1 MTHFTSISSGVLAN
15 LFLNFPEG
23 TWVLNSERMLGKVSH
38 AISEA
43 SLILNTRP
51 ADYEHCAPSRRHGHP
66 SSFRQAGQSEALS
79 QLGDVLGLSDREPI
93 VESGHAPCG
102 VKL

>member
-1 MTHFTSISSGVLAN
+1 VTHFTSISSGVLAN

-51 ADYEHCAPSRRHGHP
+51 ADYEHCAPSRRHGDP
-66 SSFRQAGQSEALS
+66 SSFRQAGQSHSLLP
-79 QLGDVLGLSDREPI
+79 LGEVFRSSERLDGFDI
-93 VESGHAPCG
+93 
-102 VKL
+102 